1 MAIVGQ
7 VERNER
13 TRCVKKSFD
22 RAHYAG
28 SLYKATIVRLYPP
41 LAKFHTLTRSY
52 NDYLFLSLLVQ
63 LTPTLNISLVI
74 TL

>member
-13 TRCVKKSFD
+13 IRCVKESFD

-28 SLYKATIVRLYPP
+28 SLYMATIVRLYPP
-41 LAKFHTLTRSY
+41 LAKFHTLTRWY
-52 NDYLFLSLLVQ
+52 NDYLSLSLLVQ
-63 LTPTLNISLVI
+63 LTPPLNIIFVI